1 MEGQEPKTDQLKAAA
16 LSFDEARDMAPRLMA
31 RGEGELGE
39 RILELA
45 RRHNVTIVQDPSL
58 TDFLQGVK
66 VGQEIPENLY
76 RAVSRIF
83 AYLYQ
88 TQGKY

>member
-1 MEGQEPKTDQLKAAA
+1 M
-16 LSFDEARDMAPRLMA
+16 
-31 RGEGELGE
+31 GEGELGE